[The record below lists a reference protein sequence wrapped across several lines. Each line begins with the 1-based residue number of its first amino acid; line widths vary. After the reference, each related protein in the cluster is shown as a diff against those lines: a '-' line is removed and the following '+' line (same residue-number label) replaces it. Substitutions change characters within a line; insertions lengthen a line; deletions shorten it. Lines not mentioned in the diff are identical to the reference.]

1 MTINFHYQG
10 DDKTKAMKDEKKG
23 HCPTPHNSALPSDF
37 ADTVLM
43 PGDPLRSRWI
53 ASEFLSGA
61 KLVNDVRG
69 VAGYTGTYKGVPV
82 SVMASGMGIPS
93 IMIYSYELYN
103 FYGVSNIIRVG
114 TAGSINHAVRIHDIV
129 LAISA
134 STDSAVISNLGLPG
148 TFAPTASYELLSAA
162 KEAAFTTA
170 GAAAA
175 KVHIGSVLSSDMYYG
190 VGGIEA
196 MKKWADMGVLAV
208 EMEAAGLYV
217 AAARAKKRALAICT
231 VSNDIM
237 TGEET
242 TSGERERGFSR
253 MVEIALKTAYTMYGK
268 KE

>member
-1 MTINFHYQG
+1 MI
-10 DDKTKAMKDEKKG
+10 KMKDDNIM
-23 HCPTPHNSALPSDF
+23 HCPTPHNSAMPGDF

-53 ASEFLSGA
+53 ASEFLTDA

-69 VAGYTGTYKGVPV
+69 VAGYTGKYKGVPI

-93 IMIYSYELYN
+93 IMIYSHELFN

-114 TAGSINHAVRIHDIV
+114 TAGSINPAVSIRDIV

-148 TFAPTASYELLSAA
+148 TYAPTASYELLSAA
-162 KEAAFTTA
+162 KEAVFTA
-170 GAAAA
+170 CGEAPI
-175 KVHIGSVLSSDMYYG
+175 KVHIGPVLSSDMYYG

-217 AAARAKKRALAICT
+217 TAARAKKRALAICT

-242 TSGERERGFSR
+242 PSEERERGFSR
-253 MVEIALKTAYTMYGK
+253 MVEIALETALTMHGK
-268 KE
+268 GI

>member
-1 MTINFHYQG
+1 MTPKIITVREMT
-10 DDKTKAMKDEKKG
+10 KKAMKDERKG
-23 HCPTPHNSALPSDF
+23 FCPTPHNSALPGDF

-61 KLVNDVRG
+61 KLVNNVRG
-69 VAGYTGTYKGVPV
+69 VAGYTGTYKGTPV
-82 SVMASGMGIPS
+82 SVMASGMGAPS

-103 FYGVSNIIRVG
+103 YYGVSNIIRVG
-114 TAGSINHAVRIHDIV
+114 TAGSINHAVRIHDVV

-134 STDSAVISNLGLPG
+134 STDSAIISNLSLPG

-162 KEAAFTTA
+162 KEAASATVGATA
-170 GAAAA
+170 S
-175 KVHIGSVLSSDMYYG
+175 KVHMGPVLSSDMYYG

-196 MKKWADMGVLAV
+196 IKKWAEMGVLAV

-217 AAARAKKRALAICT
+217 TAARAKKRALAICT

-242 TSGERERGFSR
+242 PSDERERGFSR
-253 MVEIALKTAYTMYGK
+253 MVEIALETALTMHD
-268 KE
+268 KEI